1 MRQPHFG
8 DIQELLNQQ
17 YDSSIINLV
26 NLYLKDVSLFYS
38 QINEVINETFQNKI
52 ASLKKQSLTYDFSS
66 FSSLFFYY
74 KNNNVFNTLLALSQ
88 TVDFLKQDIYNSNQF
103 LQKINSFNYNDFRN
117 YTDFS
122 QEGTEE
128 AGMHL
133 GYPKQGNSFT
143 LLKPTTITKFQD
155 LADTPS
161 ISDLSSP
168 SIFIAEES
176 STSIV
181 QKKLI
186 DLYKPDIVFT
196 SFTLNGTYELSS
208 FDCFNKVYLLD
219 FGTCD
224 KVYLKLSS
232 AIEGGRVTFKCVQ
245 SSLEG
250 NQLIFDTSLIG
261 VNFDN
266 VSHVPLGLDNSL
278 SFVYYQDQVKGQ
290 YLLIEYFNQ

>member
-133 GYPKQGNSFT
+133 GYSKQGNSFT